1 MPTNNLNK
9 DVTTFMNALNHPFS
23 NEIEALRT
31 IILNANASLT
41 ENIKW
46 NAPNYS
52 VNNEDRITMRINP
65 PKQQVQLI
73 FHRGAKVKEQPA
85 TPIITDSSGLLTW
98 KENDRAIATFKTI
111 TDIEKH
117 TPHLIT
123 LINNWIN
130 ATT

>member
-1 MPTNNLNK
+1 MPTNNSNK
-9 DVTTFMNALNHPFS
+9 DVTTFITALNHPFS
-23 NEIEALRT
+23 NEIELLRT
-31 IILNANASLT
+31 IILNANVSLT

-65 PKQQVQLI
+65 PKKQVQLI
-73 FHRGAKVKEQPA
+73 FHRGAKVKEQPTA
-85 TPIITDSSGLLTW
+85 PIITDVSGLLVW
-98 KENDRAIATFKTI
+98 KENDRAIATFKSI

-117 TPHLIT
+117 TTQLIT
-123 LINNWIN
+123 LITNWIN

>member
-23 NEIEALRT
+23 NEIEVLRT

-73 FHRGAKVKEQPA
+73 FHRGAKVKEQP
-85 TPIITDSSGLLTW
+85 TVPIITDSSGLLAW

-117 TPHLIT
+117 TPQLIT